1 MLATDRPPSSADA
14 AASDVVRDA
23 FREVHG
29 RHLHGFAL
37 LLVLGDRPRA
47 AQLTVDALDAAVP
60 HLDELRHPER
70 AAAWL
75 RARVVRSARSVSRVP
90 TRLQPLA
97 ELGVEP
103 AVAGALGTLR
113 LVERAAVIA
122 AVVERLDLR
131 DVATIVGED
140 GAALDRL
147 LARARRRYAA
157 AHAARAGD
165 EVLPGPLVERI
176 GAEAAR
182 SMR

>member
-1 MLATDRPPSSADA
+1 MLAPDQRRFADTA
-14 AASDVVRDA
+14 APDVVRDA

-37 LLVLGDRPRA
+37 LLVLGDGPRA

-75 RARVVRSARSVSRVP
+75 RARVVRSSRGVSRAP
-90 TRLQPLA
+90 TRIQPLA

-103 AVAGALGTLR
+103 AVAGALGMLR
-113 LVERAAVIA
+113 HIERAAVIA
-122 AVVERLDLR
+122 VVIERLDFR
-131 DVATIVGED
+131 DVATIVGQEA
-140 GAALDRL
+140 AALDRL

-165 EVLPGPLVERI
+165 EVVPGPLVERI
-176 GAEAAR
+176 RAEAAR